1 MKKIYNVILSAV
13 ALLAFAPLA
22 GAQSIADVIGPLQFP
37 QEKDPQVVEHVG
49 FNKTVSTPTSDGTY
63 WIKLEAFATGEA
75 SMVMSS
81 TPADIIL
88 ILDSSTSMDTNDY
101 GTAQYVSRGRQPY
114 TYNSYTTIYYYH
126 LFKDGKYYPC
136 EKGGDRTTGY
146 YLTFT
151 ADDGTIYYVADN
163 IHEFPQQDG
172 LGTSPHSMIYDPGN
186 VFYNGELFERQTVTI
201 TRIAAL
207 QQAVN
212 EFIDAI
218 YENDQEVKRLDPSY
232 PGNRIAI
239 ITYDNNAYT
248 LTNSTQGSGNNRRY
262 RWTENGTA
270 NWFYISGDNV
280 RTRLKNSVNNITRHN
295 WTRPDLGM
303 EEAIEDL
310 LSGTTEATSK
320 RANANLTVVMFTD
333 GVPAHSQGT
342 GNTFENPDANK
353 AIHQGYLLKHDH
365 DASLFT
371 VGLLNLNSTSN
382 DVKKGIH
389 FLDLLSS
396 NYPNADITNDD
407 SAWNVSGNTV
417 TVENISGGA
426 ASDKDPAGNYFQLVD
441 ENTNLSSIFA
451 EISKQS
457 GGSANESLSAATSTL
472 DIVSSSFML
481 PTNADKT
488 SIKVFTA
495 KCTYTDV
502 ENDVYTFATEVQV
515 PHSNDTYNI
524 YNSQGEVVQTKY
536 VDNDIDV
543 ALGKDS
549 NGNDQIEVTGFDYS
563 NNWCGPVTLNGT
575 TTYQGHKLIIMIPV
589 KMNPDAVGGPNV
601 ETNAPGSGIYINKD
615 DPDPLIVFES
625 PTVSLPVNI
634 FMEKI
639 GLDPGESAKF
649 KIDRAIIPD
658 SPNWDPSTFEES
670 AWTYVSTV
678 FVTNSPNSKKSK
690 NGNPLIQVRGLPA
703 TITVDKNNDGEPDV
717 DPNTGKIIQLG
728 VVYRI
733 TEENWAWSY
742 DIDGTDEYPNPQ
754 YTVTSKVDNPFSYS
768 NSKKE
773 NIDVIIRHAESKAT
787 NVFKAVGEDE
797 ENERY
802 DDSKT
807 NNRTKSE

>member
-13 ALLAFAPLA
+13 ALLAFAPFA
-22 GAQSIADVIGPLQFP
+22 GAQSIADVIGDLQFP
-37 QEKDPQVVEHVG
+37 QEKDPQVVDHVG
-49 FNKTVSTPTSDGTY
+49 FNKTVSSPTSDGTY
-63 WIKLEAFATGEA
+63 WIKLEAFATGSAE
-75 SMVMSS
+75 MIMSS

-101 GTAQYVSRGRQPY
+101 GTVQYVSRGRQPY
-114 TYNSYTTIYYYH
+114 SYNSYTTTYYCK
-126 LFKDGKYYPC
+126 LFKDGKFYPVVR
-136 EKGGDRTTGY
+136 GGDSSSGFF
-146 YLTFT
+146 LTFT
-151 ADDGTIYYVADN
+151 ADDGTVYYLQDN
-163 IHEFPQQDG
+163 IHQFPEQDN
-172 LGTSPHSMIYDPGN
+172 LGTVPHDYIYDPDN
-186 VFYNGELFERQTVTI
+186 IFFNGELYERRTTTI

-207 QQAVN
+207 QQAVG

-218 YENDQEVKRLDPSY
+218 YENDQAIKRIDPSY
-232 PGNRIAI
+232 AGNRIGI

-248 LTNSTQGSGNNRRY
+248 LTNTISNNRY
-262 RWTENGTA
+262 SWVQSGTA
-270 NWFYISGDNV
+270 NWFTISGDGV
-280 RTRLKNSVNNITRHN
+280 KDRLKASVNSIERHN
-295 WTRPDLGM
+295 WTRPDRGM
-303 EEAIEDL
+303 TEAINDL
-310 LSGTTEATSK
+310 APSK

-342 GNTFENPDANK
+342 GNTFENQDANL
-353 AIHQGYLLKHDH
+353 AIRTGYTLKQTHH
-365 DASLFT
+365 ATLFT
-371 VGLLNLNSTSN
+371 VGLLDLNSSSN

-396 NYPNADITNDD
+396 NYPKANISGN
-407 SAWNVSGNTV
+407 SNNGAWNVSGNNV
-417 TVENISGGA
+417 TVANLVNGGTG
-426 ASDKDPAGNYFQLVD
+426 DKVSEDYFQLVD

-451 EISKQS
+451 TISEHS

-481 PTNADKT
+481 PTGADKT

-495 KCTYTDV
+495 KCTSADI
-502 ENDVYTFATEVQV
+502 ENDVYAFATEVQV
-515 PHSNDTYNI
+515 PNSNDTYNI
-524 YNSQGEVVQTKY
+524 YNDQGNVVDTKD
-536 VDNDIDV
+536 VDALVDV
-543 ALGKDS
+543 ELGKDT
-549 NGNDQIEVTGFDYS
+549 NGNDKIEVTGFDYS
-563 NNWCGPVTLNGT
+563 NNWCGTMTLNGNT
-575 TTYQGHKLIIMIPV
+575 TVQGHKLIIMIPV

-601 ETNAPGSGIYINKD
+601 ETNAPGSGIYINPD
-615 DPDPLIVFES
+615 DPEPLIVFES

-634 FMEKI
+634 YLEKI

-658 SPNWDPSTFEES
+658 EDDWDPSTFEES

-703 TITVDKNNDGEPDV
+703 TITVDKNNDGKPDV

-754 YTVTSKVDNPFSYS
+754 YTVTSKVDNPFAYS
-768 NSKKE
+768 NDKKE